1 MAALRL
7 MARIDRSIVGGDTN
21 SQNLPGSPGVNYFSS
36 LVFSSS
42 HL

>member
-7 MARIDRSIVGGDTN
+7 TARIDRSIVGGDSN
-21 SQNLPGSPGVNYFSS
+21 SQNLPGSPRGNYFSF